1 MIRSTT
7 FDPAD
12 WIKAASALLI
22 AGVFALLVA
31 ANADAQRRNQNN
43 NDEDEEVN
51 RQISSQVGEPLLE
64 ANEIL
69 GSDNPDYQAA
79 LQLLNRVSGMELTPY
94 ERAIILR
101 MRGTVFY
108 SLDNV
113 DRALQDFLG
122 SLNTG
127 ALVQDEEN
135 TLRVNV
141 GQLYM
146 VQENVPE
153 GIRQI
158 ELALQNG
165 ATLNNNIA
173 KILAQAHA
181 QQENWSRGLRY
192 AEYYYNN
199 TPKAQMSYGDFS
211 LVQIYYQSLERSAE
225 ELQVVRE
232 ALTYHPGNRSAWQNL
247 ISLFA
252 RTGREEDAFEANKM
266 MYLNGMLRCEDGE
279 RLLNLAQYYSFYDNP
294 FRGATI
300 LERNI
305 NAGCIEET
313 VRNLESLANMWRQA
327 SEFGRA
333 IPVLERIS
341 EITGDG
347 ENALK
352 LAEALYQENRYEE
365 AARWFETALNRGGID
380 EAGDAWVLLGTVR
393 FELGNRQ
400 GALQAFERGAQY
412 PSSRRAAQDWARF
425 VQGQIRAEG
434 ARRIRLQQVRIDECR
449 LTLEQEVDLITLVGT
464 PADFNEYGQ
473 PIVDVPERCEL
484 WFNENAVQI
493 REPDMTDEEAAAFA
507 ESQIEAARDA
517 AEAAQARG

>member
-7 FDPAD
+7 FDPMN

-22 AGVFALLVA
+22 AGLFALSVA

-43 NDEDEEVN
+43 EQEDNVD
-51 RQISSQVGEPLLE
+51 RQISSRVGEPLLE
-64 ANEIL
+64 ANEII
-69 GSDNPDYQAA
+69 SADNPDYQAA
-79 LQLLNRVSGMELTPY
+79 LQILNQVAQMELSPY
-94 ERAIILR
+94 ERAIIMR
-101 MRGTVFY
+101 MRGGVY
-108 SLDNV
+108 YALDNYE
-113 DRALQDFLG
+113 RAINDFLA
-122 SLNTG
+122 SLNTN
-127 ALVQDEEN
+127 ALLTSEQN
-135 TLRVNV
+135 TLRINV

-146 VQENVPE
+146 VRENVTE

-158 ELALQNG
+158 ELALANG
-165 ATLNNNIA
+165 ATLNANLA
-173 KILAQAHA
+173 KILATAYA
-181 QQENWSRGLRY
+181 QEENWSGGLRY
-192 AEYYYNN
+192 AEHYYNN
-199 TPKAQMSYGDFS
+199 SEKSGMSYNDFS
-211 LVQIYYQSLERSAE
+211 LMQLYYQSLDRSDD
-225 ELQVVRE
+225 ELRVVRE
-232 ALTYHPGNRSAWQNL
+232 ALTYHPDNRNAWQNL

-252 RTGREEDAFEANKM
+252 RTGREEDAFEANKL
-266 MYLNGMLRCEDGE
+266 MYLNGMLRCENGD

-294 FRGATI
+294 FRAATI

-305 NAGCIEET
+305 NAGCIEES
-313 VRNLESLANMWRQA
+313 VRNLETLANMWRQA

-365 AARWFETALNRGGID
+365 AARWFETALNRGGLD

-400 GALQAFERGAQY
+400 GALEAFERGAQY
-412 PSSRRAAQDWARF
+412 PSARRAANDWAQF
-425 VQGQIRAEG
+425 VRGQIRAES
-434 ARRIRLQQVRIDECR
+434 ARRTRLQQVRIDECR

-464 PADFNEYGQ
+464 PSDFNEYGQ
-473 PIVDVPERCEL
+473 PIVEVPERCER

-493 REPDMTDEEAAAFA
+493 RQPDMTDEQAAEFA
-507 ESQIEAARDA
+507 QDQIEAARETA
-517 AEAAQARG
+517 QAAQARG